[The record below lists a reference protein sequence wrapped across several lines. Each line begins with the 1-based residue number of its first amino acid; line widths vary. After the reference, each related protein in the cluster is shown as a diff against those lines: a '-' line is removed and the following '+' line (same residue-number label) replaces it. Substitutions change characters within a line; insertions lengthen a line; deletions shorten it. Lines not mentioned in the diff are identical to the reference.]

1 MDGNQK
7 LKVTTDEVRA
17 MLEALRA
24 SIEQDECWTC
34 DCMQGFLTQLE
45 LDAEQG
51 AKEMLMPLKVSRSQ
65 MHG

>member
-1 MDGNQK
+1 MDRNQK
-7 LKVTTDEVRA
+7 LKVTADQVRT

-24 SIEQDECWTC
+24 AIEREECWTC

-51 AKEMLMPLKVSRSQ
+51 AKEMLDPLKVSRTQ

>member
-1 MDGNQK
+1 MM
-7 LKVTTDEVRA
+7 VTSYEVRA
-17 MLEALRA
+17 ILEALRA
-24 SIEQDECWTC
+24 AIERDECWTC

-51 AKEMLMPLKVSRSQ
+51 VKALLMPLKVSRSQ